1 MSVAKISDPPAY
13 CKLCPRLVSYRQE
26 INTKNPN
33 WFNGAVPSF
42 GPSDA
47 TLLIVGLAPGVNGA
61 NRTSRPFTG
70 DFAGDLLY
78 KTLAKF
84 GFSNGTY
91 DRRADDGL
99 ELNFKTKPEHQ
110 AFPGVVNGGII
121 GTLFDCHG
129 NWAAAIALLD
139 AGHFDSIP
147 STVTAAYSVKLLRPP
162 PFGVSLY
169 VKAVVKELQLN
180 KADVVMDLYADDLH
194 CAQGTGLFVAV
205 DEGHPAYHRW

>member
-1 MSVAKISDPPAY
+1 M
-13 CKLCPRLVSYRQE
+13 
-26 INTKNPN
+26 TKNQQKSVQDVYAKKSICFGCGPAN
-33 WFNGAVPSF
+33 KDGLQIKSF
-42 GPSDA
+42 RG
-47 TLLIVGLAPGVNGA
+47 
-61 NRTSRPFTG
+61 
-70 DFAGDLLY
+70 
-78 KTLAKF
+78 
-84 GFSNGTY
+84 
-91 DRRADDGL
+91 DDGL

-139 AGHFDSIP
+139 AGHYDSIP
-147 STVTAAYSVKLLRPP
+147 STVTAAYSVKLLRPT

-180 KADVVMDLYADDLH
+180 KADVVMDLYADDVH